1 MKNRIL
7 TIGLFLLSTLFCLAQ
22 GPTNRT
28 TKTIVADAIGQL
40 PASNQNDYNK
50 IIEELISTGEEGV
63 LQLVGMMEPQ
73 GSTINSTLEYALS
86 GITDRKSVV

>member
-1 MKNRIL
+1 MKIE
-7 TIGLFLLSTLFCLAQ
+7 FLLLVCFTVYTFCLAQ

-50 IIEELISTGEEGV
+50 SIEELISTGEEGV
-63 LQLVGMMEPQ
+63 LQLV
-73 GSTINSTLEYALS
+73 
-86 GITDRKSVV
+86 V